1 MNMTIEGKDVTI
13 FPSGIGGTPLIIL
26 NAVDDEG
33 EQVWK
38 AASSISGYPFSL
50 AVISGLD
57 WNRDLSPWPSSA
69 VFRDSADFSG
79 GADAYLDVLS
89 SSIIPR
95 VVDSLGSEPGYI
107 AIAGYSLA
115 GLFALYAMYRTTLF
129 SRFAS
134 VSGSLWY
141 PGFREYV
148 EGHVPLCRPD
158 AVYLSLGD
166 REARTRNTV
175 MQSVERNTVELAV
188 HYRDIGVDTFFELN
202 EGNHFRDPIGR
213 TVRGMAWL
221 LGDHR

>member
-1 MNMTIEGKDVTI
+1 MTIEGKKVSI
-13 FPSGIGGTPLIIL
+13 FKTGIAGSPLIIL
-26 NAVDDEG
+26 NAVEDDG
-33 EQVWK
+33 ELIWRE
-38 AASSISGYPFSL
+38 AYSISGCPFSL

-57 WNRDLSPWPSSA
+57 WNKELSPWPSPA
-69 VFRDSADFSG
+69 AFRGSADFSG
-79 GADAYLDVLS
+79 GADTYLHLLT

-95 VVDSLGSEPGYI
+95 IIAAIGIEPGYM

-134 VSGSLWY
+134 ISGSLWY

-148 EGHVPLCRPD
+148 EGHVPPCRPD

-166 REARTRNTV
+166 REARTRNIV
-175 MQSVERNTVELAV
+175 MQSVERNTVELAG

-213 TVRGMAWL
+213 TARGMAWL